1 MEEYGNSMHNTDN
14 PVTLSGLNA
23 KLIIRGVLFYTLL
36 IGFGL
41 LSAQFVMSLL
51 TINFEFY
58 LSVAPLIRITSFFV
72 MVGILISYLFKA
84 TSKTNELS
92 KSPYPSNSVRDSI
105 AIFKVLNKRQVKA
118 LSFFYG
124 LMFIPIEWLFIFD
137 AKPLDLADHFKTVRQ
152 ILYNQNS
159 GISNNLYFGLFLLL
173 FVIWIYF
180 ASGKTGFEKRMTNQ
194 GLLKL
199 TPEVVKEL
207 HNSIT
212 NKEWEDYVLK
222 LLFNPVYHDMI
233 RVFKIEES
241 YSRPGTDGA
250 DLDVNY
256 KVYAET
262 VSGIPLEPI
271 NIVIRFYEDTYL
283 QLLPDHQSEVK
294 SEVNPSKKLDKKLK
308 EKRNRNLDKLNLNP
322 KAISDEITEAVKE
335 RNSIFDDEDNNRRE
349 TIMEQVYRQE
359 MILADKRD
367 ERSKFGR
374 SVFEKRKKNSIHPNN
389 LNKKQTKRIGKSS
402 KRTNFNRR
410 G

>member
-14 PVTLSGLNA
+14 PVTLSGLNS

-51 TINFEFY
+51 TINLEFY

-180 ASGKTGFEKRMTNQ
+180 ASGKTVFEKRMTNQ

-222 LLFNPVYHDMI
+222 LLFNPVYHDI
-233 RVFKIEES
+233 VRVFKIEES
-241 YSRPGTDGA
+241 YSRLGTDGS

-262 VSGIPLEPI
+262 ISGIPLEPI

-283 QLLPDHQSEVK
+283 QLLPDYNSEVE
-294 SEVNPSKKLDKKLK
+294 SGVNSSKKLDKKIK
-308 EKRNRNLDKLNLNP
+308 EKRNRNLDKQNLDP

-335 RNSIFDDEDNNRRE
+335 RNSIFDDEDNNRRD

-374 SVFEKRKKNSIHPNN
+374 SVFEKRKNNSIHPNN

>member
-1 MEEYGNSMHNTDN
+1 MDEYGNSMHNTDN

-41 LSAQFVMSLL
+41 LSAQFVLSLL
-51 TINFEFY
+51 TINLEFY
-58 LSVAPLIRITSFFV
+58 LSVAPLIRITSFFI
-72 MVGILISYLFKA
+72 MVGILLSYLFKA
-84 TSKTNELS
+84 YSKSNELS
-92 KSPYPSNSVRDSI
+92 ESNYPSNSIRDSI
-105 AIFKVLNKRQVKA
+105 AIFKVLNKRQVKS

-124 LMFIPIEWLFIFD
+124 LMFLPTEWLFIFD
-137 AKPLDLADHFKTVRQ
+137 AKPLDLADQFKTVRQ
-152 ILYNQNS
+152 VLYNQNS

-180 ASGKTGFEKRMTNQ
+180 ASGKTVFEKRMTNQ

-199 TPEVVKEL
+199 TPEVVKDL

-222 LLFNPVYHDMI
+222 LLFNPVYHDI
-233 RVFKIEES
+233 VRVFKIEES
-241 YSRPGTDGA
+241 YSRPGTDGS

-262 VSGIPLEPI
+262 ISGIPLEPI

-283 QLLPDHQSEVK
+283 QLLPDYNSEVE
-294 SEVNPSKKLDKKLK
+294 SGVNSSKKLDKKIK
-308 EKRNRNLDKLNLNP
+308 EKRNRNLNP

-335 RNSIFDDEDNNRRE
+335 RNSIFDDEDNNRRD

-374 SVFEKRKKNSIHPNN
+374 AIFEKRKNNSIQSNN
-389 LNKKQTKRIGKSS
+389 LSKKQIKRLGKSS

>member
-14 PVTLSGLNA
+14 PVTLSGLNS

-51 TINFEFY
+51 TINLEFY

-173 FVIWIYF
+173 FVIWICF
-180 ASGKTGFEKRMTNQ
+180 ASGKTVFEKRMTNQ

-222 LLFNPVYHDMI
+222 LLFNPVYHDII

-283 QLLPDHQSEVK
+283 QLLPDHQSKVK

-308 EKRNRNLDKLNLNP
+308 EKRKPNLDP
-322 KAISDEITEAVKE
+322 QAISDEITEAVKE
-335 RNSIFDDEDNNRRE
+335 KKSIVDEKDFNRSD

-359 MILADKRD
+359 MILAEKRD

-374 SVFEKRKKNSIHPNN
+374 SVFEKRKNNSIHPNN

>member
-1 MEEYGNSMHNTDN
+1 
-14 PVTLSGLNA
+14 
-23 KLIIRGVLFYTLL
+23 
-36 IGFGL
+36 
-41 LSAQFVMSLL
+41 MSLL
-51 TINFEFY
+51 TINLEFY
-58 LSVAPLIRITSFFV
+58 LSVAPLIRIISFFI
-72 MVGILISYLFKA
+72 MVGILLSYLFKA
-84 TSKTNELS
+84 YSKSNELS
-92 KSPYPSNSVRDSI
+92 ESNYPSNSIRDSI
-105 AIFKVLNKRQVKA
+105 AIFKVLNKRQVKS

-124 LMFIPIEWLFIFD
+124 LMFLPTEWLFIFD
-137 AKPLDLADHFKTVRQ
+137 AKPLDLADQFKTVRHV
-152 ILYNQNS
+152 LYNQNS

-199 TPEVVKEL
+199 TPEVVKDL

-222 LLFNPVYHDMI
+222 LLFNPVYHDII

-283 QLLPDHQSEVK
+283 QLLPDHQSKVK

-308 EKRNRNLDKLNLNP
+308 EKRKPNLDP
-322 KAISDEITEAVKE
+322 QAISDEITEAVKE
-335 RNSIFDDEDNNRRE
+335 RNSIADIEDSNRRD

-374 SVFEKRKKNSIHPNN
+374 SVFDFVFLFGYN
-389 LNKKQTKRIGKSS
+389 
-402 KRTNFNRR
+402 
-410 G
+410 

>member
-51 TINFEFY
+51 TINLEFY

-173 FVIWIYF
+173 FVIWICF
-180 ASGKTGFEKRMTNQ
+180 ASGKTVFEKRMTNQ

-222 LLFNPVYHDMI
+222 LLFNPVYHDI
-233 RVFKIEES
+233 VRVFKIEES
-241 YSRPGTDGA
+241 YSRPGTDGS

-262 VSGIPLEPI
+262 ISGIPLEPI

-283 QLLPDHQSEVK
+283 QLLPDYNYEVE
-294 SEVNPSKKLDKKLK
+294 SGVNPSKKLDKKLK
-308 EKRNRNLDKLNLNP
+308 EKRKPNLDP
-322 KAISDEITEAVKE
+322 QAISDEITEAVKE
-335 RNSIFDDEDNNRRE
+335 RNSIVDSEDNNRRD

-359 MILADKRD
+359 MILAEKRD

-374 SVFEKRKKNSIHPNN
+374 SVFEKRKNNSIHPNN

>member
-1 MEEYGNSMHNTDN
+1 MEEFGNSMHNTDN
-14 PVTLSGLNA
+14 PVTLSGLNS

-51 TINFEFY
+51 TINLEFY
-58 LSVAPLIRITSFFV
+58 LRVAPLIKITSFFV

-84 TSKTNELS
+84 TSKSNELY

-124 LMFIPIEWLFIFD
+124 LAFIPIEWLFIFD
-137 AKPLDLADHFKTVRQ
+137 AKPLDLADQFKTVRQ
-152 ILYNQNS
+152 VLYNQNS

-173 FVIWIYF
+173 FVIWICF
-180 ASGKTGFEKRMTNQ
+180 VSGKTGFEKRMTNQ

-222 LLFNPVYHDMI
+222 LLFNPVYHDI
-233 RVFKIEES
+233 VRVFKIEES
-241 YSRPGTDGA
+241 YSRPGTDGS

-262 VSGIPLEPI
+262 ISGIPLEPI

-283 QLLPDHQSEVK
+283 QLLPDYGSGLK
-294 SEVNPSKKLDKKLK
+294 SKTVPSKKLDKKLK
-308 EKRNRNLDKLNLNP
+308 EKRKPNLDP
-322 KAISDEITEAVKE
+322 QAISDEITEAVKE

-374 SVFEKRKKNSIHPNN
+374 AIFEKRKNNSIQSNN
-389 LNKKQTKRIGKSS
+389 LSKKQIKRLGKSS
-402 KRTNFNRR
+402 KRTHFNRK

>member
-14 PVTLSGLNA
+14 PVTLSGLNS

-51 TINFEFY
+51 TINLEFY

-173 FVIWIYF
+173 FVIWICF
-180 ASGKTGFEKRMTNQ
+180 ASGKTVFEKRMTNQ

-222 LLFNPVYHDMI
+222 LLFNPVYHDI
-233 RVFKIEES
+233 VRVFKIEES

-262 VSGIPLEPI
+262 VSCIPLEPI

-283 QLLPDHQSEVK
+283 QLLPDHQSKVK

-308 EKRNRNLDKLNLNP
+308 EKRKPNLDP
-322 KAISDEITEAVKE
+322 QAISDEITEAVKE
-335 RNSIFDDEDNNRRE
+335 RNSIFDDEDNNRRD

-374 SVFEKRKKNSIHPNN
+374 AIFEKRKNNSVQSNN
-389 LNKKQTKRIGKSS
+389 LSKKQIKRLGKSS

>member
-14 PVTLSGLNA
+14 PVTLSGLNS
-23 KLIIRGVLFYTLL
+23 KLIIREVLFYTLL

-51 TINFEFY
+51 TINLEFY

-152 ILYNQNS
+152 VLYNQNS

-199 TPEVVKEL
+199 TPEVVKDL

-222 LLFNPVYHDMI
+222 LLFNPVYHDII

-283 QLLPDHQSEVK
+283 QLLPDHQSKIK
-294 SEVNPSKKLDKKLK
+294 SEVNPSKKLDKKIK
-308 EKRNRNLDKLNLNP
+308 EKRNRNLDKQNLDP
-322 KAISDEITEAVKE
+322 KAISDEITEAVKGKK
-335 RNSIFDDEDNNRRE
+335 SIVDEKDFNRSD

>member
-14 PVTLSGLNA
+14 PVTLSGLNS
-23 KLIIRGVLFYTLL
+23 KLIIREVLFYTLL

-51 TINFEFY
+51 TINLEFY

-72 MVGILISYLFKA
+72 MVGIFISYLFKA

-152 ILYNQNS
+152 VLYNQNS

-199 TPEVVKEL
+199 TPEVVKDL

-222 LLFNPVYHDMI
+222 LLFNPVYHDII

-283 QLLPDHQSEVK
+283 QLLPDHQSKIK
-294 SEVNPSKKLDKKLK
+294 SEVNPSKKLDKKIK
-308 EKRNRNLDKLNLNP
+308 EKRNRNLDKQNLDP
-322 KAISDEITEAVKE
+322 KAISDEITEAVKGKK
-335 RNSIFDDEDNNRRE
+335 SIVDEKDFNRSD

>member
-14 PVTLSGLNA
+14 PVTLSGLNS
-23 KLIIRGVLFYTLL
+23 KLIIREVLFYTLL

-51 TINFEFY
+51 TINLEFY

-152 ILYNQNS
+152 VLYNQNS

-199 TPEVVKEL
+199 TPEVVKDL

-222 LLFNPVYHDMI
+222 LLFNPVYHDII

-283 QLLPDHQSEVK
+283 QLLPDHQSKIK
-294 SEVNPSKKLDKKLK
+294 SEVNPSKKLDKKIK
-308 EKRNRNLDKLNLNP
+308 EKRNRNLDKQNLDP
-322 KAISDEITEAVKE
+322 KAISDEITEAVKGKK
-335 RNSIFDDEDNNRRE
+335 SIVDEKDFNRSD

-374 SVFEKRKKNSIHPNN
+374 AIFEKRKSNSIQSNN
-389 LNKKQTKRIGKSS
+389 LSKKQIKRLSKSS

>member
-1 MEEYGNSMHNTDN
+1 M
-14 PVTLSGLNA
+14 
-23 KLIIRGVLFYTLL
+23 
-36 IGFGL
+36 
-41 LSAQFVMSLL
+41 
-51 TINFEFY
+51 
-58 LSVAPLIRITSFFV
+58 
-72 MVGILISYLFKA
+72 
-84 TSKTNELS
+84 
-92 KSPYPSNSVRDSI
+92 
-105 AIFKVLNKRQVKA
+105 
-118 LSFFYG
+118 
-124 LMFIPIEWLFIFD
+124 
-137 AKPLDLADHFKTVRQ
+137 
-152 ILYNQNS
+152 
-159 GISNNLYFGLFLLL
+159 FLLL

-199 TPEVVKEL
+199 TPEVVKDL

-222 LLFNPVYHDMI
+222 LLFNPVYHDII

-283 QLLPDHQSEVK
+283 QLLPDHQSKIK
-294 SEVNPSKKLDKKLK
+294 SEVNPSKKLDKKIK
-308 EKRNRNLDKLNLNP
+308 EKRNRNLDKQNLDP
-322 KAISDEITEAVKE
+322 KAISDEITEAVKGKK
-335 RNSIFDDEDNNRRE
+335 SIVDEKDFNRSD

-374 SVFEKRKKNSIHPNN
+374 AIFEKRKSNSIQSNN
-389 LNKKQTKRIGKSS
+389 LSKKQIKRLSKSS

>member
-14 PVTLSGLNA
+14 PVTLSGLNS
-23 KLIIRGVLFYTLL
+23 KLIIREVLFYTLL

-51 TINFEFY
+51 TINLEFY

-152 ILYNQNS
+152 VLYNQNS

-199 TPEVVKEL
+199 TPEVVKDL

-222 LLFNPVYHDMI
+222 LLFNPVYHDII

-283 QLLPDHQSEVK
+283 QLLPDHQSKIK
-294 SEVNPSKKLDKKLK
+294 SEVNPSKKLDKKIK
-308 EKRNRNLDKLNLNP
+308 EKRNRNLDKHNLDP
-322 KAISDEITEAVKE
+322 KAISDEITEAVKGKK
-335 RNSIFDDEDNNRRE
+335 SIVDEKDFNRSD

>member
-23 KLIIRGVLFYTLL
+23 KLIIRGVLLYTLL

-51 TINFEFY
+51 TINLEFY
-58 LSVAPLIRITSFFV
+58 LSVAPLIRITSFFI
-72 MVGILISYLFKA
+72 MVGILLSYLFKA
-84 TSKTNELS
+84 YSKSNELS
-92 KSPYPSNSVRDSI
+92 ESNYPSNSIRDSI
-105 AIFKVLNKRQVKA
+105 AIFKVLNKRQVKS

-124 LMFIPIEWLFIFD
+124 LMFLPTEWLFIFD
-137 AKPLDLADHFKTVRQ
+137 AKPLDLADQFKTVRQ
-152 ILYNQNS
+152 VLYNQNS

-180 ASGKTGFEKRMTNQ
+180 ASGKTVFEKRMTNQ

-199 TPEVVKEL
+199 TPEVVKDL

-222 LLFNPVYHDMI
+222 LLFNPVYHDII

-241 YSRPGTDGA
+241 YSRPGTDGS

-262 VSGIPLEPI
+262 ISGIPLEPI

-283 QLLPDHQSEVK
+283 QLLPDHNSEVK
-294 SEVNPSKKLDKKLK
+294 SGVNSSKKLDKKIK
-308 EKRNRNLDKLNLNP
+308 EKRKRNLDP
-322 KAISDEITEAVKE
+322 QAISDEITEAVKGKK
-335 RNSIFDDEDNNRRE
+335 SIVDEKDFNRSD

-374 SVFEKRKKNSIHPNN
+374 AIFEKRKKNSIQPNN
-389 LNKKQTKRIGKSS
+389 LSKKQIKRLGKSS

>member
-14 PVTLSGLNA
+14 PVTLSGLNS
-23 KLIIRGVLFYTLL
+23 KLIIRGVLLYTLL

-51 TINFEFY
+51 TINLEFY

-124 LMFIPIEWLFIFD
+124 LMFIPIEWLFVFD

-173 FVIWIYF
+173 FVIWICF
-180 ASGKTGFEKRMTNQ
+180 ASGKTVFEKRMTNQ

-222 LLFNPVYHDMI
+222 LLFNPVYHDII

-283 QLLPDHQSEVK
+283 QLLPDHQSKVK

-308 EKRNRNLDKLNLNP
+308 EKRKPNLDP
-322 KAISDEITEAVKE
+322 QAISDEITEAVKE

-374 SVFEKRKKNSIHPNN
+374 AIFEKRKNNSIQSNN
-389 LNKKQTKRIGKSS
+389 LSKKQIKRLGKSS
-402 KRTNFNRR
+402 KRTHFNRK

>member
-23 KLIIRGVLFYTLL
+23 KLIIRGVLLYTLL

-51 TINFEFY
+51 TINLEFY
-58 LSVAPLIRITSFFV
+58 LSVAPLIRITSFFI
-72 MVGILISYLFKA
+72 MVGILLSYLFKA
-84 TSKTNELS
+84 YSKSNELS
-92 KSPYPSNSVRDSI
+92 ESNYPSNSIRDSI
-105 AIFKVLNKRQVKA
+105 AIFKVLNKRQVKS

-124 LMFIPIEWLFIFD
+124 LMFLPTEWLFIFD
-137 AKPLDLADHFKTVRQ
+137 AKPLDLADQFKTVRQ
-152 ILYNQNS
+152 VLYNQNS

-199 TPEVVKEL
+199 TPEVVKDL

-222 LLFNPVYHDMI
+222 LLFNPVYHDII

-283 QLLPDHQSEVK
+283 QLLPDHQSKIK

-308 EKRNRNLDKLNLNP
+308 EKRNRNLDKRNLNP
-322 KAISDEITEAVKE
+322 KAISDEITEAIKGKK
-335 RNSIFDDEDNNRRE
+335 SIVDEKDFNRSD

-359 MILADKRD
+359 TILADKRD

-374 SVFEKRKKNSIHPNN
+374 AIFEKRKSNSIQSNN
-389 LNKKQTKRIGKSS
+389 LSKKQIKRLGKSS

>member
-23 KLIIRGVLFYTLL
+23 KLIIRGVLLYTLL

-51 TINFEFY
+51 TINLEFY
-58 LSVAPLIRITSFFV
+58 LSVAPLIRITSFFI
-72 MVGILISYLFKA
+72 MVGILLSYLFKA
-84 TSKTNELS
+84 YSKSNELS
-92 KSPYPSNSVRDSI
+92 ESNYPSNSIRDSI
-105 AIFKVLNKRQVKA
+105 AIFKVLNKRQVKS

-124 LMFIPIEWLFIFD
+124 LMFLPTEWLFIFD
-137 AKPLDLADHFKTVRQ
+137 AKPLDLADQFKTVRQ
-152 ILYNQNS
+152 VLYNQNS

-180 ASGKTGFEKRMTNQ
+180 ASGKTVFEKRMTNQ

-199 TPEVVKEL
+199 TPEVVKAL

-222 LLFNPVYHDMI
+222 LLFNPVYHDII

-283 QLLPDHQSEVK
+283 QLLPDHQSKVK

-308 EKRNRNLDKLNLNP
+308 EKRKPNLDP
-322 KAISDEITEAVKE
+322 QAISDEITEAVKE
-335 RNSIFDDEDNNRRE
+335 RNSIADIEDSNRRD

-359 MILADKRD
+359 MILAEKRD

-374 SVFEKRKKNSIHPNN
+374 SVFEKRKNNSIHPNN

>member
-1 MEEYGNSMHNTDN
+1 MDEYGNSMHNTDN

-36 IGFGL
+36 ICFGL
-41 LSAQFVMSLL
+41 LSAQFVLSLL
-51 TINFEFY
+51 TINLEFY
-58 LSVAPLIRITSFFV
+58 LSVAPLIRITSFFI
-72 MVGILISYLFKA
+72 MVGILLSYLFKA
-84 TSKTNELS
+84 YSKSNELS
-92 KSPYPSNSVRDSI
+92 ESNYPSNSIRDSI
-105 AIFKVLNKRQVKA
+105 AIFKVLNKRQVKS

-124 LMFIPIEWLFIFD
+124 LMFLPTEWLFIFD
-137 AKPLDLADHFKTVRQ
+137 AKPLDLADQFKTVRQ
-152 ILYNQNS
+152 VLYNQNS

-180 ASGKTGFEKRMTNQ
+180 ASGKTVFEKRMTNQ

-199 TPEVVKEL
+199 TPEVVKDL

-222 LLFNPVYHDMI
+222 LLFNPVYHDI
-233 RVFKIEES
+233 VRVFKIEES
-241 YSRPGTDGA
+241 YSRPGTDGS

-262 VSGIPLEPI
+262 ISGIPLEPI

-283 QLLPDHQSEVK
+283 QLLPDYNSEVE
-294 SEVNPSKKLDKKLK
+294 SGVNSSKKLDKKIK
-308 EKRNRNLDKLNLNP
+308 EKRNRNL
-322 KAISDEITEAVKE
+322 EAVKE
-335 RNSIFDDEDNNRRE
+335 RNSIFDDEDNNRRD

-374 SVFEKRKKNSIHPNN
+374 AIFEKRKNNSIQSNN
-389 LNKKQTKRIGKSS
+389 LSKKQIKRLGKSS

>member
-14 PVTLSGLNA
+14 PVTLSGLNS
-23 KLIIRGVLFYTLL
+23 KLIIRGVLLYTLL

-51 TINFEFY
+51 TINLEFY

-72 MVGILISYLFKA
+72 MVGVLISYLFKA

-173 FVIWIYF
+173 FVIWICF
-180 ASGKTGFEKRMTNQ
+180 ASGKTVFEKRMTNQ

-222 LLFNPVYHDMI
+222 LLFNPVYHDI
-233 RVFKIEES
+233 VRVFKIEES
-241 YSRPGTDGA
+241 YSRPGTDGS

-262 VSGIPLEPI
+262 ISGIPLEPI

-283 QLLPDHQSEVK
+283 QLLPDYNSEVE
-294 SEVNPSKKLDKKLK
+294 SGVNSSKKLDKKIK

-374 SVFEKRKKNSIHPNN
+374 AIFEKRKNNSIQSNN
-389 LNKKQTKRIGKSS
+389 LSKKQIKRLGKSS
-402 KRTNFNRR
+402 KRTHFNRK

>member
-1 MEEYGNSMHNTDN
+1 MEEFGNSMHNTDN
-14 PVTLSGLNA
+14 PVTLSGLNS

-51 TINFEFY
+51 TINLEFY
-58 LSVAPLIRITSFFV
+58 LSVAPLIKITSFFI

-84 TSKTNELS
+84 YSKTNELFES
-92 KSPYPSNSVRDSI
+92 NYHSNSIRDSI

-137 AKPLDLADHFKTVRQ
+137 AKPLDLADQFKTLRQ
-152 ILYNQNS
+152 VLYNQNS

-173 FVIWIYF
+173 FVIWICF

-199 TPEVVKEL
+199 TPEVVKDL

-222 LLFNPVYHDMI
+222 LLFNPVYHDII

-308 EKRNRNLDKLNLNP
+308 EKRKPNLDP
-322 KAISDEITEAVKE
+322 QAISDEITEAVKE

>member
-23 KLIIRGVLFYTLL
+23 KLIIRGVLLYTLL

-51 TINFEFY
+51 TINLEFY
-58 LSVAPLIRITSFFV
+58 LSVAPLIRITSFFI
-72 MVGILISYLFKA
+72 MVGILLSYLFKA
-84 TSKTNELS
+84 YSKSNELS
-92 KSPYPSNSVRDSI
+92 ESNYPSNSIRDSI
-105 AIFKVLNKRQVKA
+105 AIFKVLNKRQVKS

-124 LMFIPIEWLFIFD
+124 LMFLPTEWLFIFD
-137 AKPLDLADHFKTVRQ
+137 AKPLDLADQFKTVRQ
-152 ILYNQNS
+152 VLYNQNS

-180 ASGKTGFEKRMTNQ
+180 ASGKTVFEKRMTNQ

-199 TPEVVKEL
+199 TPEVVKDL

-222 LLFNPVYHDMI
+222 LLFNPVYHDII

-283 QLLPDHQSEVK
+283 QLLPDHQSKIK

-308 EKRNRNLDKLNLNP
+308 EKRKSNLDP
-322 KAISDEITEAVKE
+322 QAISDEITEAVKE

-374 SVFEKRKKNSIHPNN
+374 AIFEKRKNNSIQSNN
-389 LNKKQTKRIGKSS
+389 LSKKQIKRLGKSS
-402 KRTNFNRR
+402 KRTHFNRK

>member
-1 MEEYGNSMHNTDN
+1 MEEFGNSMHNTDN
-14 PVTLSGLNA
+14 PVTLSGLNS

-51 TINFEFY
+51 TINLEFY
-58 LSVAPLIRITSFFV
+58 LSVAPLIKITSFFI

-84 TSKTNELS
+84 YSKTNELFES
-92 KSPYPSNSVRDSI
+92 NYHSNSIRDSI

-137 AKPLDLADHFKTVRQ
+137 AKPLDLADQFKTLRQ
-152 ILYNQNS
+152 VLYNQNS

-173 FVIWIYF
+173 FVIWICF

-222 LLFNPVYHDMI
+222 LLFNPVYHDI
-233 RVFKIEES
+233 VRVFKIEES
-241 YSRPGTDGA
+241 YTRPGTDGS

-262 VSGIPLEPI
+262 ISGIPLESI
-271 NIVIRFYEDTYL
+271 NIVIRFYEGTYL
-283 QLLPDHQSEVK
+283 QLLPDYNSEVE
-294 SEVNPSKKLDKKLK
+294 SGVNSSKKLDKKIK
-308 EKRNRNLDKLNLNP
+308 EKRKQNLDP
-322 KAISDEITEAVKE
+322 QAISDEITEAVKE

>member
-14 PVTLSGLNA
+14 PVTLSGLNS

-51 TINFEFY
+51 TINLEFY
-58 LSVAPLIRITSFFV
+58 LSVAPLIRITSFLV

-173 FVIWIYF
+173 FVIWICF
-180 ASGKTGFEKRMTNQ
+180 ASGKTVFEKRMTNQ

-222 LLFNPVYHDMI
+222 LLFNPVYHDI
-233 RVFKIEES
+233 VRVFKIEES
-241 YSRPGTDGA
+241 YSRPGTDGS

-262 VSGIPLEPI
+262 ISGIPLEPI

-283 QLLPDHQSEVK
+283 QLLPDYNYEVE
-294 SEVNPSKKLDKKLK
+294 SGVNPSKKLDKKLK
-308 EKRNRNLDKLNLNP
+308 EKRKPNLDP
-322 KAISDEITEAVKE
+322 QAISDEITEAVKE
-335 RNSIFDDEDNNRRE
+335 RNSIVDSEDNNRRD

-359 MILADKRD
+359 MILAEKRD

-374 SVFEKRKKNSIHPNN
+374 SVFEKRKNNSIHPNN

>member
-23 KLIIRGVLFYTLL
+23 KLIIRGVLLYTLL

-51 TINFEFY
+51 TINLEFY
-58 LSVAPLIRITSFFV
+58 LSVAPLIRITSFFI
-72 MVGILISYLFKA
+72 MVGILLSYLFKA
-84 TSKTNELS
+84 YSKSNELS
-92 KSPYPSNSVRDSI
+92 ESNYPSNSIRDSI
-105 AIFKVLNKRQVKA
+105 AIFKVLNKRQVKS

-124 LMFIPIEWLFIFD
+124 LMFLPTEWLFIFD
-137 AKPLDLADHFKTVRQ
+137 AKPLDLADQFKTVRQ
-152 ILYNQNS
+152 VLYNQNS

-180 ASGKTGFEKRMTNQ
+180 ASGKTVFEKRMTNQ

-199 TPEVVKEL
+199 TPEVVKDL

-222 LLFNPVYHDMI
+222 LLFNPVYHDII
-233 RVFKIEES
+233 RMFKIEES

-283 QLLPDHQSEVK
+283 QLLPDHQSKIK
-294 SEVNPSKKLDKKLK
+294 SEVNPSKKLDKKIK
-308 EKRNRNLDKLNLNP
+308 EKRKRNLDP
-322 KAISDEITEAVKE
+322 QAISDEITEAVKGKK
-335 RNSIFDDEDNNRRE
+335 SIVDEKDFNRSD

-374 SVFEKRKKNSIHPNN
+374 AIFEKRKKNSIQPNN
-389 LNKKQTKRIGKSS
+389 LSKKQIKRLGKSS

>member
-14 PVTLSGLNA
+14 PVTLSGLNS

-51 TINFEFY
+51 TINLEFY

-173 FVIWIYF
+173 FVIWICF
-180 ASGKTGFEKRMTNQ
+180 ASGKTVFEKRMTNQ

-222 LLFNPVYHDMI
+222 LLFNPVYHDI
-233 RVFKIEES
+233 VRVFKIEES
-241 YSRPGTDGA
+241 YSRPGTDGS

-262 VSGIPLEPI
+262 ISGIPLEPI

-283 QLLPDHQSEVK
+283 QLLPDYNYEVE
-294 SEVNPSKKLDKKLK
+294 SGVNPSKKLDKKLK
-308 EKRNRNLDKLNLNP
+308 EKRKPNLDP
-322 KAISDEITEAVKE
+322 QAISDEITEAVKE
-335 RNSIFDDEDNNRRE
+335 RKSIVDSEDNNRRD

-359 MILADKRD
+359 MILAEKRD

-374 SVFEKRKKNSIHPNN
+374 SVFEKRKNNSIHPNN

>member
-1 MEEYGNSMHNTDN
+1 MEEFGNSMHNTDN
-14 PVTLSGLNA
+14 PVTLSGLNS

-51 TINFEFY
+51 TINLEFY
-58 LSVAPLIRITSFFV
+58 LSVAPLIKITSFFI

-84 TSKTNELS
+84 TSKSNELS
-92 KSPYPSNSVRDSI
+92 KSPYPSNYVRDSI
-105 AIFKVLNKRQVKA
+105 AIFKSLNKRQVKA

-124 LMFIPIEWLFIFD
+124 LAFIPIEWLFIFD
-137 AKPLDLADHFKTVRQ
+137 AKPLDLADQFKTVRQ
-152 ILYNQNS
+152 VLYNQNS

-173 FVIWIYF
+173 FVIWICF

-212 NKEWEDYVLK
+212 NKEWEAYVLK
-222 LLFNPVYHDMI
+222 LLFNPVYHDI
-233 RVFKIEES
+233 VRVFKIEES
-241 YSRPGTDGA
+241 YFRPGTDGS
-250 DLDVNY
+250 DLDINY

-262 VSGIPLEPI
+262 ISGIPLEPI

-283 QLLPDHQSEVK
+283 QLLPDHNSEVK
-294 SEVNPSKKLDKKLK
+294 SGVNSSKKLDKKIK
-308 EKRNRNLDKLNLNP
+308 EKRKRNLDP
-322 KAISDEITEAVKE
+322 QAISDEITEAVKE
-335 RNSIFDDEDNNRRE
+335 KKSIVDEKDFNRSD

-359 MILADKRD
+359 MILANKRD

-374 SVFEKRKKNSIHPNN
+374 SVFEKRKNNSIQSNN
-389 LNKKQTKRIGKSS
+389 LSKKQIKRLGKSS

>member
-1 MEEYGNSMHNTDN
+1 MEEFGNSMHNTDN
-14 PVTLSGLNA
+14 PVTLSGLNS

-51 TINFEFY
+51 TINLEFY
-58 LSVAPLIRITSFFV
+58 LSVAPLIKITSFFI

-84 TSKTNELS
+84 YSKTNELFES
-92 KSPYPSNSVRDSI
+92 NYHSNSIRDSI

-137 AKPLDLADHFKTVRQ
+137 AKPLDLADQFKTLRQ
-152 ILYNQNS
+152 VLYNQNS

-173 FVIWIYF
+173 FVIWICF

-222 LLFNPVYHDMI
+222 LLFNPVYHDI
-233 RVFKIEES
+233 VRVFKIEES
-241 YSRPGTDGA
+241 YTRPGTDGS

-262 VSGIPLEPI
+262 ISGIPLEPI
-271 NIVIRFYEDTYL
+271 NIVIRFYEGTYL
-283 QLLPDHQSEVK
+283 QLLPDYNSEVE
-294 SEVNPSKKLDKKLK
+294 SGVNSSKKLDKKIK
-308 EKRNRNLDKLNLNP
+308 EKRKQNLDP
-322 KAISDEITEAVKE
+322 QAISDEITEAVKE
-335 RNSIFDDEDNNRRE
+335 KKSIIDEKDFNRSD

-359 MILADKRD
+359 MILANKRD

-374 SVFEKRKKNSIHPNN
+374 SVFEKRKNNSIQSNN
-389 LNKKQTKRIGKSS
+389 LSKKQIKRLGKSS

>member
-14 PVTLSGLNA
+14 PVTLSGLNS

-51 TINFEFY
+51 TINLEFY

-173 FVIWIYF
+173 FVIWICF
-180 ASGKTGFEKRMTNQ
+180 ASGKTVFEKRMTNQ

-222 LLFNPVYHDMI
+222 LLFNPVYHDI
-233 RVFKIEES
+233 VRVFKIEES
-241 YSRPGTDGA
+241 YSRPGTDGS

-262 VSGIPLEPI
+262 ISGIPLEPI

-283 QLLPDHQSEVK
+283 QLLPDYNYEVE
-294 SEVNPSKKLDKKLK
+294 SGVNPSKKLDKKLK
-308 EKRNRNLDKLNLNP
+308 EKRKPNLDP
-322 KAISDEITEAVKE
+322 QAISDEITEAVKE
-335 RNSIFDDEDNNRRE
+335 RNSIVDSEDNNRRD

-359 MILADKRD
+359 MILAEKRD

-374 SVFEKRKKNSIHPNN
+374 SVFEKRKNNSIHPNN

>member
-23 KLIIRGVLFYTLL
+23 KLIIRGVLLYTLL

-51 TINFEFY
+51 TINLEFY
-58 LSVAPLIRITSFFV
+58 LSVAPLIRITSFFI
-72 MVGILISYLFKA
+72 MVGILLSYLFKA
-84 TSKTNELS
+84 YSKSNELS
-92 KSPYPSNSVRDSI
+92 ESNYPSNSIRDSI
-105 AIFKVLNKRQVKA
+105 AIFKVLNKRQVKS

-124 LMFIPIEWLFIFD
+124 LMFLPTEWLFIFD
-137 AKPLDLADHFKTVRQ
+137 AKPLDLADQFKTVRQ
-152 ILYNQNS
+152 VLYNQNS

-199 TPEVVKEL
+199 TPEVVKDL

-222 LLFNPVYHDMI
+222 LLFNPVYHDII

-283 QLLPDHQSEVK
+283 QLLPDYNSEVE
-294 SEVNPSKKLDKKLK
+294 SGVNSSKKLDKKIK
-308 EKRNRNLDKLNLNP
+308 EKRNRNLDKRNLDP
-322 KAISDEITEAVKE
+322 QAISDEITEAVKE

-374 SVFEKRKKNSIHPNN
+374 AIFEKRKNNSIQSNN
-389 LNKKQTKRIGKSS
+389 LSKKQIKRLGKSS

>member
-14 PVTLSGLNA
+14 PVTLSGLNS

-51 TINFEFY
+51 TINLEFY

-84 TSKTNELS
+84 ISKTNELS

-137 AKPLDLADHFKTVRQ
+137 AKPLDLTDHFKTVRQ

-173 FVIWIYF
+173 FVIWICF
-180 ASGKTGFEKRMTNQ
+180 ASGKTVFEKRMTNQ

-222 LLFNPVYHDMI
+222 LLFNPVYHDII

-308 EKRNRNLDKLNLNP
+308 EKRKPNLDP
-322 KAISDEITEAVKE
+322 QAISDEITEAVKE

-374 SVFEKRKKNSIHPNN
+374 AIFEKRKNNSIQSNN
-389 LNKKQTKRIGKSS
+389 LSKKQIKRLGKSS

>member
-1 MEEYGNSMHNTDN
+1 MDEYGNSMHNTDN

-36 IGFGL
+36 ISFGL
-41 LSAQFVMSLL
+41 LFAQFVLSLL
-51 TINFEFY
+51 TINLEFY
-58 LSVAPLIRITSFFV
+58 LSVAPLIRITSFFI
-72 MVGILISYLFKA
+72 MVGILLSYLFKA
-84 TSKTNELS
+84 YSKSNELS
-92 KSPYPSNSVRDSI
+92 ESNYPSNSIRDSI
-105 AIFKVLNKRQVKA
+105 AIFKVLNKRQVKS

-124 LMFIPIEWLFIFD
+124 LMFLPTEWLFIFD
-137 AKPLDLADHFKTVRQ
+137 AKPLDLADQFKTVRQ
-152 ILYNQNS
+152 VLYNQNS

-173 FVIWIYF
+173 FVIWVYF
-180 ASGKTGFEKRMTNQ
+180 ASGKTVFEKRMTNQ

-199 TPEVVKEL
+199 TPEVVKDL

-222 LLFNPVYHDMI
+222 LLFNPVYHDI
-233 RVFKIEES
+233 VRVFKIEES
-241 YSRPGTDGA
+241 YSRPGTDGS

-283 QLLPDHQSEVK
+283 QLLPDHQPKIK
-294 SEVNPSKKLDKKLK
+294 SEVNPSKKLDKKIK
-308 EKRNRNLDKLNLNP
+308 EKRNRNLDKRNLDP
-322 KAISDEITEAVKE
+322 QAISDEITEAVKE
-335 RNSIFDDEDNNRRE
+335 RNSIFDDEDNNRRD

-374 SVFEKRKKNSIHPNN
+374 AIFEKRKNNSVQSNN
-389 LNKKQTKRIGKSS
+389 LSKKQIKRLGKSS
-402 KRTNFNRR
+402 KRTNINRR

>member
-23 KLIIRGVLFYTLL
+23 KLIIRGVLLYTLL

-51 TINFEFY
+51 TINLEFY
-58 LSVAPLIRITSFFV
+58 LSVAPLIRITSFFI
-72 MVGILISYLFKA
+72 MVGILLSYLFKA
-84 TSKTNELS
+84 YSKSNELS
-92 KSPYPSNSVRDSI
+92 ESNYPSNSIRDSI
-105 AIFKVLNKRQVKA
+105 AIFKVLNKRQVKS

-124 LMFIPIEWLFIFD
+124 LMFLPTEWLFIFD
-137 AKPLDLADHFKTVRQ
+137 AKPLDLADQFKTVRQ
-152 ILYNQNS
+152 VLYNQNS

-199 TPEVVKEL
+199 IPEVVKDL

-222 LLFNPVYHDMI
+222 LLFNPVYHDII

-283 QLLPDHQSEVK
+283 QLLPDHQSKVK

-308 EKRNRNLDKLNLNP
+308 EKRKPNLDP
-322 KAISDEITEAVKE
+322 QAISDEITEAVKE
-335 RNSIFDDEDNNRRE
+335 RNSIADIEDSNRRD

-359 MILADKRD
+359 MILAEKRD

-374 SVFEKRKKNSIHPNN
+374 SVFEKRKNNSIHHNN

>member
-14 PVTLSGLNA
+14 PVTLSGLNS

-51 TINFEFY
+51 TINLEFY

-92 KSPYPSNSVRDSI
+92 KNPYPSNSVRDSI

-124 LMFIPIEWLFIFD
+124 LMFIPIESLFIFD

-173 FVIWIYF
+173 FVIWICF
-180 ASGKTGFEKRMTNQ
+180 ASGKTVFEKRMTNQ

-222 LLFNPVYHDMI
+222 LLFNPVYHDI
-233 RVFKIEES
+233 VRVFKIEES
-241 YSRPGTDGA
+241 YSRPGTDGS

-262 VSGIPLEPI
+262 ISGIPLEPI

-283 QLLPDHQSEVK
+283 QLLPDYNSEVE
-294 SEVNPSKKLDKKLK
+294 SGVNSSKKLDKKLK
-308 EKRNRNLDKLNLNP
+308 EKRKPNLDP
-322 KAISDEITEAVKE
+322 QAISDEITEAVKE

-374 SVFEKRKKNSIHPNN
+374 AIFEKRKNNSIQSNN
-389 LNKKQTKRIGKSS
+389 LSKKQIKRLGKSS
-402 KRTNFNRR
+402 KRTHFNRK

>member
-1 MEEYGNSMHNTDN
+1 
-14 PVTLSGLNA
+14 
-23 KLIIRGVLFYTLL
+23 
-36 IGFGL
+36 
-41 LSAQFVMSLL
+41 MSLL
-51 TINFEFY
+51 TINLEFY

-105 AIFKVLNKRQVKA
+105 AIFKALNKRQVKA

-152 ILYNQNS
+152 VLYNQNS

-222 LLFNPVYHDMI
+222 LLFNPVYHDI
-233 RVFKIEES
+233 VRVFKIEES
-241 YSRPGTDGA
+241 YSRPGTDGS

-262 VSGIPLEPI
+262 ISGIPLEPI

-283 QLLPDHQSEVK
+283 QLLPDYNSEVE
-294 SEVNPSKKLDKKLK
+294 SGVNSSKKLDKKIK
-308 EKRNRNLDKLNLNP
+308 EKCNRNLDKQNLDP
-322 KAISDEITEAVKE
+322 KAISDEITEAIKGKK
-335 RNSIFDDEDNNRRE
+335 SIVDEKDFNRSD

-374 SVFEKRKKNSIHPNN
+374 AIFEKRKSNSIQSNN
-389 LNKKQTKRIGKSS
+389 LSKKQIKRLGKSS

>member
-23 KLIIRGVLFYTLL
+23 KLIIRGVLLYTLL

-51 TINFEFY
+51 TINLEFY
-58 LSVAPLIRITSFFV
+58 LSVAPLIRITSFFI
-72 MVGILISYLFKA
+72 MVGILLSYLFKA
-84 TSKTNELS
+84 YSKSNELS
-92 KSPYPSNSVRDSI
+92 ESNYPSNSIRDSI
-105 AIFKVLNKRQVKA
+105 AIFKVLNKRQVKS

-124 LMFIPIEWLFIFD
+124 LMFLPTEWLFIFD
-137 AKPLDLADHFKTVRQ
+137 AKPLDLADQFKTVRQ
-152 ILYNQNS
+152 VLYNQNS

-180 ASGKTGFEKRMTNQ
+180 ASGKTVFEKRMTNQ

-199 TPEVVKEL
+199 TPEVVKDL

-222 LLFNPVYHDMI
+222 LLFNPVYHDII

-283 QLLPDHQSEVK
+283 QLLPDHQSKIK

-308 EKRNRNLDKLNLNP
+308 EKRKSNLDP
-322 KAISDEITEAVKE
+322 QAISDEITEAV
-335 RNSIFDDEDNNRRE
+335 
-349 TIMEQVYRQE
+349 
-359 MILADKRD
+359 
-367 ERSKFGR
+367 
-374 SVFEKRKKNSIHPNN
+374 
-389 LNKKQTKRIGKSS
+389 
-402 KRTNFNRR
+402 
-410 G
+410 

>member
-23 KLIIRGVLFYTLL
+23 KLIIRGVLLYTLL

-41 LSAQFVMSLL
+41 LSAQFVLSLL
-51 TINFEFY
+51 TINLEFY
-58 LSVAPLIRITSFFV
+58 LSVAPLIRITSFFI
-72 MVGILISYLFKA
+72 MVGILLSYLFKA
-84 TSKTNELS
+84 YSKSNELS
-92 KSPYPSNSVRDSI
+92 ESNYPSNSIRDSI
-105 AIFKVLNKRQVKA
+105 AIFKVLNKRQVKS

-124 LMFIPIEWLFIFD
+124 LMFLPTEWLFIFD
-137 AKPLDLADHFKTVRQ
+137 AKPLDLADQFKTVRQ
-152 ILYNQNS
+152 VLYNQNS

-173 FVIWIYF
+173 FVIWICF
-180 ASGKTGFEKRMTNQ
+180 ASGKTVFEKRMTNQ

-222 LLFNPVYHDMI
+222 LLFNPVYHDII

-283 QLLPDHQSEVK
+283 QLLPDHQSKVK

-308 EKRNRNLDKLNLNP
+308 EKRKPNLDP
-322 KAISDEITEAVKE
+322 QAISDEITEAVKE
-335 RNSIFDDEDNNRRE
+335 RNSIADIEDSNRRD

-359 MILADKRD
+359 MILAEKRD

-374 SVFEKRKKNSIHPNN
+374 SVFEKRKNNSIHPNN

>member
-23 KLIIRGVLFYTLL
+23 KLIIRGVLLYTLL

-51 TINFEFY
+51 TINLEFY
-58 LSVAPLIRITSFFV
+58 LSVAPLIRITSFFI
-72 MVGILISYLFKA
+72 MVGILLSYLFKA
-84 TSKTNELS
+84 YSKSNELS
-92 KSPYPSNSVRDSI
+92 ESNYPSNSIRDSI
-105 AIFKVLNKRQVKA
+105 AIFKVLNKRQVKS

-124 LMFIPIEWLFIFD
+124 LMFLPTEWLFIFD
-137 AKPLDLADHFKTVRQ
+137 AKPLDLADQFKTVRQ
-152 ILYNQNS
+152 VLYNQNS

-180 ASGKTGFEKRMTNQ
+180 ASGKTVFEKRMTNQ

-199 TPEVVKEL
+199 TPEVVKDL

-222 LLFNPVYHDMI
+222 LLFNPVYHDII

-283 QLLPDHQSEVK
+283 QLLPDHQSKIK

-308 EKRNRNLDKLNLNP
+308 EKRKSNLDP
-322 KAISDEITEAVKE
+322 QAISDEITEAVKE
-335 RNSIFDDEDNNRRE
+335 RNSIVDSEDNNRRD

-359 MILADKRD
+359 MILAEKRD

-374 SVFEKRKKNSIHPNN
+374 SVFEKRKNNSIHPNN

>member
-23 KLIIRGVLFYTLL
+23 KLIIRGVLLYTLL

-51 TINFEFY
+51 TINLEFY
-58 LSVAPLIRITSFFV
+58 LSVAPLIRITSFFI
-72 MVGILISYLFKA
+72 MVGILLSYLFKA
-84 TSKTNELS
+84 YSKSNELS
-92 KSPYPSNSVRDSI
+92 ESNYHSNSIRDSI

-137 AKPLDLADHFKTVRQ
+137 AKPLELADQFKTVRQ
-152 ILYNQNS
+152 VLYNQNS

-180 ASGKTGFEKRMTNQ
+180 ASRKTGFEKRMTNQ

-222 LLFNPVYHDMI
+222 LLFNPVYHDI
-233 RVFKIEES
+233 VRVFKIEES
-241 YSRPGTDGA
+241 YTRPGTDGS

-262 VSGIPLEPI
+262 ISGIPLEPI

-283 QLLPDHQSEVK
+283 QLLPDYGSGLK
-294 SEVNPSKKLDKKLK
+294 SKTVPSKKLDKKLK
-308 EKRNRNLDKLNLNP
+308 EKRKPNLDP
-322 KAISDEITEAVKE
+322 QAISDEITEAVKE
-335 RNSIFDDEDNNRRE
+335 KKSIIDEKDFNRSD

-359 MILADKRD
+359 MILANKRD

-374 SVFEKRKKNSIHPNN
+374 SVFEKRKNNSIQSNN
-389 LNKKQTKRIGKSS
+389 LSKKQIKRLGKSS